1 MFPIHLRSPASLPM
15 SDACAKN
22 VSVFLSRRKRTRL
35 GHIGA
40 TPFANASINPSR
52 RRLTKHGTEKGGWLC
67 TVAPHT
73 HTHRQT
79 SAIVSPPQAK
89 PAPPFIAPMTHA
101 TTFPVRGRGQ
111 LSGRRRHTPLGGHSN
126 IKKSYRVKPFIIAFL
141 LTLPVHGVRTAAQ
154 PVAFMVP
161 GGKGWSRR

>member
-1 MFPIHLRSPASLPM
+1 MHRRHRRRRDVIYVSIHLRSPASLPM

-52 RRLTKHGTEKGGWLC
+52 RRFTKHGTEKGGWQC

-73 HTHRQT
+73 HRSHRIGISST
-79 SAIVSPPQAK
+79 SK
-89 PAPPFIAPMTHA
+89 TY
-101 TTFPVRGRGQ
+101 TTFHCAHDPRNNVPCPWMWTVVRAPAA
-111 LSGRRRHTPLGGHSN
+111 HTPRPQQHQ
-126 IKKSYRVKPFIIAFL
+126 KKL
-141 LTLPVHGVRTAAQ
+141 
-154 PVAFMVP
+154 
-161 GGKGWSRR
+161 SR